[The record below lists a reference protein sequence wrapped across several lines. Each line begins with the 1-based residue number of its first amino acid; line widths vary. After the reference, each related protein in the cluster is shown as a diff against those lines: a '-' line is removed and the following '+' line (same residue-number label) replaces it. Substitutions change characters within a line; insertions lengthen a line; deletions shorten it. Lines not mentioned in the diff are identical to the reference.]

1 MPLFPLVHLAATF
14 LVAVVVASPTVTKA
28 APDEPA
34 STVRAQPLQGEDD
47 TGVDAARASLSAGGS
62 NGGEPARSGQ
72 CAGRGAVIRR
82 EVIVAAFA
90 ASPLVAGGGIWATER
105 ATDALEAG
113 LTGFYTVG
121 LTTALA
127 AASSLAYMECRPGH
141 VPRRWL
147 WAAGF
152 LPVVAGLAV
161 QHAHAYESPY
171 EEHPWIAIGSG
182 LAATVLWFGVSAFTP
197 LGYADADAPAA
208 RASSE
213 DAAAVT
219 PPLVPYVA
227 AVRAGREWKPA
238 LGLSMRF

>member
-1 MPLFPLVHLAATF
+1 
-14 LVAVVVASPTVTKA
+14 
-28 APDEPA
+28 
-34 STVRAQPLQGEDD
+34 
-47 TGVDAARASLSAGGS
+47 
-62 NGGEPARSGQ
+62 
-72 CAGRGAVIRR
+72 VIRR

-161 QHAHAYESPY
+161 QRAHAYESPY

-182 LAATVLWFGVSAFTP
+182 LMPRAPSPLAIVVLDVLHVAPGTAKELALETKIPPGVVD
-197 LGYADADAPAA
+197 YALA
-208 RASSE
+208 E
-213 DAAAVT
+213 
-219 PPLVPYVA
+219 LVN
-227 AVRAGREWKPA
+227 AGRAVEVEPR
-238 LGLSMRF
+238 RFKAR